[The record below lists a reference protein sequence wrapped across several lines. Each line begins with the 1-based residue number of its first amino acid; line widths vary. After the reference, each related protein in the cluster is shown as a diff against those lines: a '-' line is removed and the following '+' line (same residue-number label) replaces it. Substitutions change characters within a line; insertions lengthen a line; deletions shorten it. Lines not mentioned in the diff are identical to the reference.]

1 MLNVLVVDDSMIIRR
16 NLKKMLG
23 ELGCNIVAEAA
34 NGQEAVELYAKHN
47 PDAVTMDITMPIMTG
62 IEALK
67 EIRKNYSDAVII
79 MVTSHGQEELV
90 MDAIKSGAKGYML
103 KPINIDKLT
112 QVFKKAFP
120 NMKFTTSEELLV

>member
-16 NLKKMLG
+16 NLKKMLT
-23 ELGCNIVAEAA
+23 ELGCNVIAEAA
-34 NGQEAVELYAKHN
+34 NGQEAIELYVKHN
-47 PDAVTMDITMPIMTG
+47 PDAVTMDITMPVMTG

-79 MVTSHGQEELV
+79 MVTSHGQEDLV

-103 KPINIDKLT
+103 KPINIDKLA

-120 NMKFTTSEELLV
+120 NMKFKTDEELLV